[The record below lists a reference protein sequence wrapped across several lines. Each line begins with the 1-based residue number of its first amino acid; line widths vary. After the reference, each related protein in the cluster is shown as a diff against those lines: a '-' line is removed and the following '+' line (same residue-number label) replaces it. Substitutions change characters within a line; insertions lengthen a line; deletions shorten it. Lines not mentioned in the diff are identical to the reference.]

1 MLYTNKIIERA
12 KKVGSHVVFPEG
24 EDVRTISAASRLTE
38 KGIAKV
44 TLLGDN
50 DKILQSASNGDIN
63 LKNVSIIDP
72 ISSEY
77 NNEFAELAFNRLM
90 KKGVSNEE
98 AQEMSKNS
106 LNFGALMV
114 LSGKADACVAGAVN
128 TSADVVRAALR
139 FIGLKENRRTLSS
152 TFLMISPNED
162 KVYSFGDCG
171 VIPDPTAEQLAEI
184 AVESADS
191 HSVLT
196 GEEAKIAFL
205 SYSTKGSADHERVS
219 KVKNALEIAKK
230 LRPDLEMDGELQFD
244 TAVDET
250 IGASKAKDSGVAGKS
265 NVMIFPDLDSGNIG
279 YKIAQQLGGYTALGP
294 LLQGL
299 KSPMHDLSRGCS
311 ADDIVLV
318 AAIAALQS
326 VNNSEI
332 KKEIYADV

>member
-1 MLYTNKIIERA
+1 MSYTDKIIERA
-12 KKVGSHVVFPEG
+12 KQVSSHVVFPEG
-24 EDVRTISAASRLTE
+24 EDVRMITAASRLTE
-38 KGIAKV
+38 KGISKV
-44 TLLGDN
+44 TLLGDS
-50 DKILQSASNGDIN
+50 DKILQSASSGGIN
-63 LKNVSIIDP
+63 LKSVGIINP
-72 ISSEY
+72 VLSAYE
-77 NNEFAELAFNRLM
+77 NEFDELAFNCLM
-90 KKGVSNEE
+90 KKGVNSEE
-98 AQEMSKNS
+98 AQKLSKNS

-139 FIGLKENRRTLSS
+139 FIGLKEDTRTLSS
-152 TFLMISPNED
+152 TFLMISAKED
-162 KVYSFGDCG
+162 KVYTFGDCG

-191 HSVLT
+191 HSMLT
-196 GEEAKIAFL
+196 GEDAKIAFL

-244 TAVDET
+244 AAVDAA
-250 IGASKAKDSGVAGKS
+250 IGVSKAKDSEVAGKA
-265 NVMIFPDLDSGNIG
+265 NVIIFPDLDSGNIG

-299 KSPMHDLSRGCS
+299 KSPMHDLSRGSS

-318 AAIAALQS
+318 AAIAALQT
-326 VNNSEI
+326 VNNNEI
-332 KKEIYADV
+332 IKEIYADV